1 MYLIHSSTGP
11 KTQAGKAKAS
21 QNARTHGLNS
31 VPPEDDV
38 RLWFNIIMDDVE
50 NAWETVRGKSP
61 LADAALRLATSEAR
75 YHRAMRYAD
84 TRETDPNGPQQVLNR
99 LAGEVQSLLEE
110 MRDDH
115 DRNPPDPYD
124 LAEIN
129 FGVKQMEKLL
139 EEAERQRR
147 VSHRYLAEATA
158 QRRRALRE
166 WCACRQTK
174 NSQIPKRTQYSPI
187 AGVDQCNKGVHD

>member
-1 MYLIHSSTGP
+1 MYRIHSSTGP
-11 KTQAGKAKAS
+11 KTQAGKAKSS

-31 VPPEDDV
+31 MPPKDDV
-38 RLWFNIIMDDVE
+38 RLWFNILMDDVE
-50 NAWETVRGKSP
+50 NAWETVRGTSP
-61 LADAALRLATSEAR
+61 LADAALRLATAEAR

-99 LAGEVQSLLEE
+99 LAGDVQSLMEE
-110 MRDDH
+110 MRNDH

-124 LAEIN
+124 LAELN
-129 FGVKQMEKLL
+129 FGVNQMEKLL

-147 VSHRYLAEATA
+147 VSRRYLAEASA

-166 WCACRQTK
+166 WCARRQSK
-174 NSQIPKRTQYSPI
+174 MHYSRNELDI
-187 AGVDQCNKGVHD
+187 HL